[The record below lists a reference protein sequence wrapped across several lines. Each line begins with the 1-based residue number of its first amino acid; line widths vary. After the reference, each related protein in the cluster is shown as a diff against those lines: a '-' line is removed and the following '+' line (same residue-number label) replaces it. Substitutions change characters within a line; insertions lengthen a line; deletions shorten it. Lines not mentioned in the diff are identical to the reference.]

1 VAPLPLASDPANLH
15 TNKPESLTSED
26 LKRTRPGDAIGTAD
40 TEHQLDKTPV
50 GPQSAGSVNGQG
62 RGGDS
67 VWRDSL
73 LPAEKAV
80 LQKYFK

>member
-1 VAPLPLASDPANLH
+1 LSSEPSDLK
-15 TNKPESLTSED
+15 TNKPESLDSED
-26 LKRTRPGDAIGTAD
+26 LKRTRPGDVIGTAD
-40 TEHQLDKTPV
+40 TEHQLDKTPA
-50 GPQSAGSVNGQG
+50 GPQDAGAINGGG

-80 LQKYFK
+80 LRKYFH